1 MDKLLIF
8 QYYMNVDVLIKKYS
22 EKEPVYG
29 VIIGF
34 EPEPYNKLER
44 WLFLNNLDKEDF
56 KKTGNPNLIIPIEH
70 SDIDGIDF
78 QIKLQTIT

>member
-1 MDKLLIF
+1 
-8 QYYMNVDVLIKKYS
+8 MNVDVLIKKYS

-56 KKTGNPNLIIPIEH
+56 KRLEI
-70 SDIDGIDF
+70 
-78 QIKLQTIT
+78 QIL

>member
-1 MDKLLIF
+1 MDKLSIF
-8 QYYMNVDVLIKKYS
+8 RYYTNVDVVIKKHS
-22 EKEPVYG
+22 QKEPVYG

-34 EPEPYNKLER
+34 EPKPYDKLER

-56 KKTGNPNLIIPIEH
+56 NKTGNPNLIIPIEH
-70 SDIDGIDF
+70 SDIDNIDF